1 MATKQQLLPHG
12 LRTAE
17 LIKTWLK
24 GPPKVSK
31 WKIVIMSQPCC
42 CLAVQTIRANFAANV
57 RLRRYDCHRASWFR
71 TDVLRQPYEN
81 ERFFSQYDNHTTAS
95 IVKWNRLK
103 TLHRYLKFKHISN
116 CLKVCSDSTSAIYES
131 RVVPPWE
138 IISVLTAEVY
148 HGSGSYYI
156 TAYSHC
162 KT

>member
-1 MATKQQLLPHG
+1 MIERSTQGIKMKNRHHESTLLLSCGPNDSCEFRSKCAFATMI
-12 LRTAE
+12 AIE
-17 LIKTWLK
+17 LHDFVRMSCGSHTKT
-24 GPPKVSK
+24 SDF
-31 WKIVIMSQPCC
+31 C
-42 CLAVQTIRANFAANV
+42 
-57 RLRRYDCHRASWFR
+57 
-71 TDVLRQPYEN
+71 
-81 ERFFSQYDNHTTAS
+81 SQYDNHTTAS

-116 CLKVCSDSTSAIYES
+116 CLKVCFDSTSAIYES